1 MKKNKKTSTKTRS
14 VKDSMGSI
22 NIPNNA
28 LYSAQTQ
35 RAINN
40 FPISDIR
47 FTNDFIYTI
56 VIIKR
61 SAAIVNHKL
70 NLLTEKHMKAIVYA
84 ADEILSGKYD
94 NSFPVDIFQTG
105 SGTSTNMNVNEVMT
119 NIANSKYKKLSI
131 HPNDH
136 INMGQSSND
145 VIPTAINIS
154 AFISV
159 EKKLIPS
166 LKKIK
171 KTLKKKEKEFKD
183 IIKIGRT
190 HLQDATPITLG
201 QEFSSYF
208 EIIKK
213 SENRIDYTKKML
225 LRLAQGGTAVGTG
238 INTHKKFGKLIAAEI
253 SKFTKYDFIE
263 SPNHFEAQS
272 SQDSIVELSG
282 ALKTLSVSL
291 HKVANDIRWLSS
303 GPRSGIGELVIPAV
317 QPGSSIM
324 PGKVNPVICESVIQV
339 CSQVIA
345 NDTAITLG
353 GLGGVFELN
362 LMLPLI
368 AHNIL
373 YSINIMSNAIHSF
386 NDKLLVDVKANL
398 EKCNNYIEGSLA
410 MCTSLVPIIGY
421 DMAAEIAYE
430 AYNTNKTIREVVVK
444 RNILSKKELNKI
456 LDPKSMLKP
465 K

>member
-1 MKKNKKTSTKTRS
+1 MNKNKKPTTKTRI
-14 VKDSMGSI
+14 VKDSMGNI
-22 NIPNNA
+22 NIPTNA

-40 FPISDIR
+40 FPISGIR
-47 FTNDFIYTI
+47 FTNEFIYTI

-70 NLLTEKHMKAIVYA
+70 GLLGKNYKDAIIYA
-84 ADEILSGKYD
+84 SDEILNGNYD
-94 NSFPVDIFQTG
+94 DSFPVDIFQTG
-105 SGTSTNMNVNEVMT
+105 SGTSTNMNVNEVIS
-119 NIANSKYKKLSI
+119 NIANSKYKKLLL

-136 INMGQSSND
+136 VNMGQSSND

-154 AFISV
+154 SLISV

-166 LKKIK
+166 LIKIK
-171 KTLKKKEKEFKD
+171 KTIKEKEKEFKD
-183 IIKIGRT
+183 VIKLGRT

-208 EIIKK
+208 EMIKK
-213 SENRIDYTKKML
+213 SEERILYTKKML
-225 LRLAQGGTAVGTG
+225 KRLAQGGTAVGTG
-238 INTHKKFGKLIAAEI
+238 LNTHKDFGKLIALEI
-253 SKFTKYDFIE
+253 SKFTKLNFIE

-272 SQDSIVELSG
+272 SQDAIVELSG
-282 ALKTLSVSL
+282 SLKTLSVSL
-291 HKVANDIRWLSS
+291 HKIANDIRWLSS
-303 GPRSGIGELVIPAV
+303 GPRSGLGELIIPAV

-373 YSINIMSNAIHSF
+373 YSINIISNAVDSF
-386 NDKLLVDVKANL
+386 NDKLLKEIKANA

-421 DMAAEIAYE
+421 DLAAEIAYE
-430 AYNTNKTIREVVVK
+430 AYNTNKSIREVVIE
-444 RNILSKKELNKI
+444 RNILSKKEIKKI